1 MNNTVAPVLAAVT
14 FINSPKL
21 RPNKNPPETEA
32 TAAPGNEKTTNKK

>member
-14 FINSPKL
+14 LISSPKL

-32 TAAPGNEKTTNKK
+32 TAAPGKRKNY